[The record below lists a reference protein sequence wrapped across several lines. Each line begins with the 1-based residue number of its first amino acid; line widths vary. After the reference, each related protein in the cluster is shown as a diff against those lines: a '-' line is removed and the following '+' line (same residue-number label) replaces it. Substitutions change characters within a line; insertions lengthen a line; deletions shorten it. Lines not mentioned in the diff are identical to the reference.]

1 MKRVFYSLITV
12 LCTLAMP
19 THAQQFTDWQD
30 MKVNEINRFMTHASF
45 FAYENKEKAL
55 CGDMKAS
62 DNFLSLHGNWS
73 FKWVENADQRPTD
86 FYKTDYNAQG
96 WGTMKVPAIWELNGF
111 GDPIYVNI
119 GFAWKGHFKN
129 NPPYVPVKDNHVGSY
144 RRMVT
149 IPANWDGKQ
158 VIAHFGSVT
167 SNIYLWVNGQFVGYA
182 EDSKMAAEFDVTPYL
197 HSGENLFA
205 FQVFRWCDGSYC
217 EDQDFWRL
225 SGVARD
231 SYLFARNKE
240 VHIDDLRIKQGLTN
254 NYQDGTLDIE
264 APVTANTVIR
274 YQLVDAQGK
283 EVAMTGIEESEDNA
297 VKRFKAVL
305 PGCKRW
311 TAETPYLY
319 KLLASVYAVKTT
331 KKGRKTITEVAAEPT
346 EVICQKI
353 GFRKVEIKNSQ
364 LLVNGQPILIKGV
377 DRHEM
382 DPDGGYVVSR
392 ERMIQDI
399 KIMKQFN
406 VNAVRTC
413 HYADDPV
420 WYDLCDEY
428 GIYLCAEANQE
439 SHGFGYH
446 DDAISKTPLFLD
458 QILQRNQHNVRVNF
472 NHPSV
477 IIWSMGNETVDG
489 PNFTHVYKWIKSVDA
504 DRPIHWERGQGNEN
518 TDLMCPMYA
527 SHEWCERYCNDPT
540 KTKPLIQCEYNH
552 AMGNSGGGFKE
563 YWQLIR
569 KYPKYQGGFIWDFV
583 DQALHGKDAQGR
595 KIYTYAGDYNDYDDK
610 GDQNFNNNGLISPD
624 RVPNPH
630 MYEVGYF
637 HQNIWAEDVDMQQ
650 GKISVRNENFFKD
663 LKNVKMIWT
672 LLADGEQ
679 VQTGT
684 YNDLNI
690 APQQQETFTLPIQ
703 LDNEDYLNKELLL
716 NIDFRL
722 KKAEPLMEANQ
733 LVAYRQFVLKKYQ
746 RDYDTEY
753 DATATFKVKKDKK
766 RGIVSITNKHVAID
780 FSLQTGLMTR
790 YVVDGVSMLA
800 EGGTIKPNFWRAVT
814 DNDMG
819 SKINTKYNVW
829 KNPVMNLV
837 NITAEKT
844 KNKFKENQ
852 VTVETTLQLP
862 EVKAELI
869 MNYIIK
875 TGGDIVM
882 HQTFVPTEGA
892 EVPNMFRF
900 GMDIQLPYDM
910 DKSKFYG
917 RGPIENYI
925 DRKESQR
932 IGIYEQT
939 ADEQFYPYIRPQETG
954 TKSDMRWWKQTDANG
969 NGWCITSH
977 HPLYASALHYDIEA
991 LDDGDTKHQRHSEQV
1006 AKSKFTHLFIDAEH
1020 AGVGGIDSWS
1030 GYAEALPQYRV
1041 NYNKK
1046 RFGLHIQPIK
1056 R

>member
-1 MKRVFYSLITV
+1 M
-12 LCTLAMP
+12 AMP
-19 THAQQFTDWQD
+19 AHAQQFTEWQD
-30 MKVNEINRFMTHASF
+30 MKVNEVNRFMTHASF

-55 CGDMKAS
+55 RGDMKAS
-62 DNFLSLHGNWS
+62 DNFLTLHGNWS

-86 FYKTDYNAQG
+86 FYKTDYNDKG

-129 NPPYVPVKDNHVGSY
+129 NPPNVPVKDNHVGSY

-231 SYLFARNKE
+231 SYLYSRNKE
-240 VHIDDLRIKQGLTN
+240 VHVDDLRIKQGLTN

-610 GDQNFNNNGLISPD
+610 GDQNFNCNGLISPD

-746 RDYDTEY
+746 RDYDSEY

-837 NITAEKT
+837 NITAGKT
-844 KNKFKENQ
+844 KNKLNENQ

-892 EVPNMFRF
+892 EFPNMFRF
-900 GMDIQLPYDM
+900 GLDIQLPYDM

>member
-1 MKRVFYSLITV
+1 MKRIFYSLFVV
-12 LCTLAMP
+12 LCSMAMP
-19 THAQQFTDWQD
+19 AHAQQFTEWQD

-55 CGDMKAS
+55 RGDMKAS
-62 DNFLSLHGNWS
+62 DNFLTLHGNWS

-149 IPANWDGKQ
+149 IPAHWDGKQ

-231 SYLFARNKE
+231 SYLYARNKE
-240 VHIDDLRIKQGLTN
+240 VHVDDLRIKQGLTN

-489 PNFTHVYKWIKSVDA
+489 PNFTVAYKWIKSVDA

-527 SHEWCERYCNDPT
+527 SHEWCERYCNDPS

-563 YWQLIR
+563 YWELIR

-690 APQQQETFTLPIQ
+690 APQQQETFTLPVQ
-703 LDNEDYLNKELLL
+703 LNNEDYLNKELLL

-746 RDYDTEY
+746 RDYDSEY

-837 NITAEKT
+837 NITAGKT
-844 KNKFKENQ
+844 KNKLNENQ

-900 GMDIQLPYDM
+900 GLDIQLPYDM

>member
-12 LCTLAMP
+12 LCSLAMP
-19 THAQQFTDWQD
+19 AHAQQFTEWQD

-45 FAYENKEKAL
+45 FAFENKEKAL
-55 CGDMKAS
+55 RGDMKAS

-86 FYKTDYNAQG
+86 FFKTDYNAQG

-240 VHIDDLRIKQGLTN
+240 VHVDDLRIKQGLTD

-331 KKGRKTITEVAAEPT
+331 KKGRKTITEVATEPT

-420 WYDLCDEY
+420 WYELCDEY

-518 TDLMCPMYA
+518 TDIMCPMYA
-527 SHEWCERYCNDPT
+527 SHEWCERYCNDPA
-540 KTKPLIQCEYNH
+540 KTKPLIQCEYSH
-552 AMGNSGGGFKE
+552 AMGNSCGGFKE

-610 GDQNFNNNGLISPD
+610 GDQNFNCNGLISPD

-690 APQQQETFTLPIQ
+690 APQQQETFTLPVQ

-900 GMDIQLPYDM
+900 GLDIQLPYDM
-910 DKSKFYG
+910 DKSTFYG

-1056 R
+1056 Q

>member
-1 MKRVFYSLITV
+1 MKRKLYFLMIACALTIQVK
-12 LCTLAMP
+12 
-19 THAQQFTDWQD
+19 AQQFTEWQD
-30 MKVNEINRFMTHASF
+30 MQVNEINRFDPHASF

-55 CGDMKAS
+55 KGDMNAS
-62 DNFLSLHGNWS
+62 DNFLSLHGNWN

-86 FYKTDYNAQG
+86 FYKTDYNDKG
-96 WGTMKVPAIWELNGF
+96 WGTMKIPAIWEVNGF

-144 RRMVT
+144 RKIVK
-149 IPANWDGKQ
+149 IPNNWDGKQ
-158 VIAHFGSVT
+158 IIAHFGSVT

-182 EDSKMAAEFDVTPYL
+182 EDSKMAAEFDVTSYL
-197 HSGENLFA
+197 HSGDNLFA
-205 FQVFRWCDGSYC
+205 FQVFRWSDGSYC

-231 SYLFARNKE
+231 SYLYARNKD
-240 VHIDDLRIKQGLTN
+240 VHVDDLQIKQSLTN
-254 NYQDGTLDIE
+254 NYKDGTLDIK
-264 APVTANTVIR
+264 APATANTVIK
-274 YQLVDAQGK
+274 YQLLDAQGK
-283 EVAMTGIEESEDNA
+283 EMTMTGIQESEENG
-297 VKRFKAVL
+297 VKSFKATL
-305 PGCKRW
+305 PDCKRW

-319 KLLASVYAVKTT
+319 RLVASVYAVKTT
-331 KKGRKTITEVAAEPT
+331 KKGRKTITQVAAEPT

-353 GFRKVEIKNSQ
+353 GFRKVEIKNAQ
-364 LLVNGQPILIKGV
+364 LLVNGQPIYIKGV

-406 VNAVRTC
+406 INAVRTC
-413 HYADDPV
+413 HYPDDPI
-420 WYDLCDEY
+420 WYELCDEY

-446 DDAISKTPLFLD
+446 DDAISKTPLFAQ
-458 QILQRNQHNVRVNF
+458 QIMERNQHNIRVNF

-489 PNFTHVYKWIKSVDA
+489 PNFAEVFKWIKTVDA
-504 DRPIHWERGQGNEN
+504 DRPIHWERAQGGDN
-518 TDLMCPMYA
+518 TEIMCPMYA
-527 SHEWCERYCNDPT
+527 SQEWCERYAKDPT
-540 KTKPLIQCEYNH
+540 KTKPLIQCEYSH
-552 AMGNSGGGFKE
+552 AMGNSCGGFKE
-563 YWQLIR
+563 YWDLVR
-569 KYPKYQGGFIWDFV
+569 KYPKFQGGFIWDYV

-595 KIYTYAGDYNDYDDK
+595 KIYTYAGDYNNYDEK
-610 GDQNFNNNGLISPD
+610 GDQNFNCNGLISPD

-637 HQNIWAEDVDMQQ
+637 YQNIWAEDVDVKN

-663 LKNVKMIWT
+663 LKNVKMVWT
-672 LLADGEQ
+672 LLVEGEQ

-690 APQQQETFTLPIQ
+690 APQQKEVFTLPVQ
-703 LDNEDYLNKELLL
+703 LDKEEYIDKELQL

-733 LVAYRQFVLKKYQ
+733 LVAYRQFVMGKYLNNH
-746 RDYDTEY
+746 DDEY
-753 DATATFKVKKDKK
+753 DATATFKIKKDKK
-766 RGIVSITNKHVAID
+766 KGVVTVSNKNVAID
-780 FSLQTGLMTR
+780 FNLQSGLMTR
-790 YVVDGVSMLA
+790 YVANGVSILG
-800 EGGTIKPNFWRAVT
+800 EGGTIKPNFWHAVT

-819 SKINTKYNVW
+819 AKIHTKYKVW
-829 KNPVMNLV
+829 RNPTLALKDLKAV
-837 NITAEKT
+837 KS
-844 KNKFKENQ
+844 KNKLKENQ
-852 VTVETTLQLP
+852 VTVDAVFEMP
-862 EVKAELI
+862 EVQATLT
-869 MNYIIK
+869 MNFIIK
-875 TGGDIVM
+875 SNGQIVL
-882 HQTFVPTEGA
+882 HQTMETTEGA
-892 EVPNMFRF
+892 DIPNMFRY
-900 GMDIQLPYDM
+900 GVDIQMPYTM
-910 DKSKFYG
+910 DKSEFYG

-932 IGIYEQT
+932 IGIYSQT

-969 NGWCITSH
+969 NGCRISCRR
-977 HPLYASALHYDIEA
+977 PFYASALHYDIEM
-991 LDDGDTKHQRHSEQV
+991 LDDGDEKDQRHSEQLE
-1006 AKSKFTHLFIDAEH
+1006 KSKFTHVYIDSEH

-1030 GYAEALPQYRV
+1030 GDAEALKQYRV

-1046 RFGLHIQPIK
+1046 RFGFSIQPIK
-1056 R
+1056 K

>member
-12 LCTLAMP
+12 LCSLAMP
-19 THAQQFTDWQD
+19 AHAQQFTEWQD
-30 MKVNEINRFMTHASF
+30 MKVNEINRFMTHTSF
-45 FAYENKEKAL
+45 FAFENKEKAL
-55 CGDMKAS
+55 RGDMKAS

-86 FYKTDYNAQG
+86 FFKTDYNAQG

-527 SHEWCERYCNDPT
+527 SHEWCERYSNDPT
-540 KTKPLIQCEYNH
+540 KTKPLIQCEYSH
-552 AMGNSGGGFKE
+552 AMGNSCGGFKE

-583 DQALHGKDAQGR
+583 DQSLHGKDAQGR
-595 KIYTYAGDYNDYDDK
+595 KIYAYAGDYNDYDDK

-954 TKSDMRWWKQTDANG
+954 TKSDIRWWKQTDANG
-969 NGWCITSH
+969 NGWCIASH